1 MNPQGTDVTIRAIFN
16 RPLPDL
22 AEITSAVETF
32 ISEIRRVFGS
42 EPWVSVTG
50 GTWGKDAQ
58 ANARLLLRA
67 PEDAFGPCFEH
78 GLAPAL
84 VSSTLGAEAMLMIT
98 AAPIVGENSPL
109 NQVSLRLIT
118 GSNNVLESTPLHT
131 LMQMMVY
138 AFGPVA
144 TVVLTSAHTA
154 FTNPQDP
161 WDTPVGHAVWLPL
174 EPEQRSTSKAP
185 ICSASPQQTAPSS
198 LQEQEPTP
206 NRSAHSS
213 TPSTSATAS
222 HSCPTDQTVDPHTAR
237 SNGKPL

>member
-1 MNPQGTDVTIRAIFN
+1 MNTHGTDVTIRAIFN

-22 AEITSAVETF
+22 AEITSSVDTF

-50 GTWGKDAQ
+50 GTWGQDAQ

-174 EPEQRSTSKAP
+174 EPEQLNLEGTDLLSFAATDGTILFARTGTDS
-185 ICSASPQQTAPSS
+185 
-198 LQEQEPTP
+198 EQIG
-206 NRSAHSS
+206 AQFH
-213 TPSTSATAS
+213 
-222 HSCPTDQTVDPHTAR
+222 TVYQRHGITQLPH
-237 SNGKPL
+237 